1 MNDTDVSREL
11 RTAAELLSEFRPRSE
26 REAADLAR
34 IVPLATAGDPYARER
49 PLHLTASALIV
60 HPAGREVLLRWHERQ
75 QDWLQVG
82 GHGDPGEEF
91 PSRIALREAREES
104 GLPDLAFWPTA
115 RLLHVV
121 VLPVPA
127 SEREPAHEHAD
138 LRFVLATRTP
148 AAVRPERPSARVR
161 WLPIEEAR
169 EAARGEALRESLARV
184 TELLDNEGP
193 AALSTDGASWRSGA
207 DVSDR

>member
-1 MNDTDVSREL
+1 MTGTDMSGKL
-11 RTAAELLSEFRPRSE
+11 RTAAELLAEFRPRSE
-26 REAADLAR
+26 KEAADLAR
-34 IVPLATAGDPYARER
+34 IVPLAAASDPYDRER
-49 PLHLTASALIV
+49 PLHLTASAVIV

-91 PSRIALREAREES
+91 PAQIALREAREES
-104 GLPDLAFWPTA
+104 SLPDLAFWPA
-115 RLLHVV
+115 VRLLQVV

-127 SEREPAHEHAD
+127 SASEPAHEHAD

-148 AAVRPERPSARVR
+148 SAVRPERPSARVR
-161 WLPIEEAR
+161 WLPLGEAR

-184 TELLDNEGP
+184 AELLENDGP
-193 AALSTDGASWRSGA
+193 AGSPADGPSWTDGGRP
-207 DVSDR
+207 

>member
-1 MNDTDVSREL
+1 MNDTGTSREL

-26 REAADLAR
+26 REAADVAR

-49 PLHLTASALIV
+49 PLHLTVSALIV

-91 PSRIALREAREES
+91 PAQVALREAREES
-104 GLPDLAFWPTA
+104 NLPDLAFWPTA

-127 SEREPAHEHAD
+127 SDREPAHEHAD

-161 WLPIEEAR
+161 WLPIEEAC

-184 TELLDNEGP
+184 VELLENEGP
-193 AALSTDGASWRSGA
+193 AAASAEGPSWTGGV
-207 DVSDR
+207 DDSDR